1 MLWLGQK
8 LKPGGWARR
17 LFIITETSNKARQMN
32 LKRKKASNSSFLV
45 CSYCSVSPAAQWQG
59 CGHQTWWE
67 AEHSSVTH
75 HREGQDEP
83 PGPSPS
89 PIAGLPTSTKHKKQ
103 RQRAETKQ
111 KASSTSAETDQV
123 IFGPVQNASEVI
135 DSFCKWLSLLKQG
148 TSRSSVK
155 LSKRRRWL
163 LYFCTV
169 NSAHSGNSK
178 PFFFFLINL
187 CSQKCVSWNCY
198 CGVFFCQFYCNS
210 RSILFSLNMRGWVGK
225 LGETWTTYKFCIVS
239 SVGNNNSFGSF
250 QNPSP
255 HGRTKAVPLCVLAL
269 QKWGKKLYS
278 EH

>member
-32 LKRKKASNSSFLV
+32 LKRKKASTSSFLV
-45 CSYCSVSPAAQWQG
+45 CSYCSISPAAQWQG

-89 PIAGLPTSTKHKKQ
+89 PIIGLPTSTKHKKQ

-111 KASSTSAETDQV
+111 KASSTSAETDQT

-135 DSFCKWLSLLKQG
+135 DSFCKWLCHCWNREPPGAQLSFPNGGGDYFISALLIRHIVE
-148 TSRSSVK
+148 TAN
-155 LSKRRRWL
+155 L
-163 LYFCTV
+163 
-169 NSAHSGNSK
+169 
-178 PFFFFLINL
+178 FFFFN
-187 CSQKCVSWNCY
+187 
-198 CGVFFCQFYCNS
+198 
-210 RSILFSLNMRGWVGK
+210 
-225 LGETWTTYKFCIVS
+225 
-239 SVGNNNSFGSF
+239 
-250 QNPSP
+250 
-255 HGRTKAVPLCVLAL
+255 
-269 QKWGKKLYS
+269 
-278 EH
+278 